1 MNRIQDKALSELIRS
16 IGQVDFPEAFSHF
29 MKKIVPFDN
38 FIVFAYHKDHP
49 PEVLYREFRNPEFF
63 TAIDSHYIKGAYLLD
78 PFYHAVSN
86 GIQSNVHRLF
96 DLAPDKFKQTSYFKE
111 YYKDTTMVDEFAVF
125 AHITNETTITA
136 NFGRD
141 KTSKMLFS
149 KKELALVR
157 TFKSVLTILCEA
169 HWQHYQPEEGR
180 NVTLR
185 PITDRLRSELNKQL
199 NITLTPRQSEVSM
212 YILQGHSSLSI
223 ALNLNI
229 SKETVKVFRRQLYSK
244 CGISSQAELF
254 ALLTPILNTL

>member
-29 MKKIVPFDN
+29 MKKIVSFDN
-38 FIVFAYHKDHP
+38 FIVFAYHKDHI
-49 PEVLYREFRNPEFF
+49 PEVLYREFHDPTCF
-63 TAIDSHYIKGAYLLD
+63 TATDSHYIKGAYLLD

-86 GIQSNVHRLF
+86 GIQSDVHRLF

-111 YYKDTTMVDEFAVF
+111 YYKDTTMIDEFAVF

-141 KTSKMLFS
+141 NTSNTPFS
-149 KKELALVR
+149 KKEIALVR
-157 TFKSVLTILCEA
+157 TFQSVLTILCEE
-169 HWQHYQPEEGR
+169 HWQNYWPEEGR
-180 NVTLR
+180 NVSLR
-185 PITDRLRSELNKQL
+185 PITERLRNKLDKQL
-199 NITLTPRQSEVSM
+199 DIMLTPRQAEVSM

-229 SKETVKVFRRQLYSK
+229 SKETVKVFRKQHK
-244 CGISSQAELF
+244 
-254 ALLTPILNTL
+254 LTLDKG